1 MSSSSPSSVSRKP
14 KLIFFVGLIALAGWS
29 GSSSSDMTQPLITLP
44 TEKKSSQVQS
54 QVIALV
60 SGKLQ
65 LLSLNDDFERV
76 SIGDPQ
82 FVDVAIVRPREIYL
96 IGKKAGSSNVMV
108 WTRKGQVHSYE
119 VTVSA
124 DTYGLVVKLR
134 ELLPEEFIQVHAV
147 GETLALSG
155 VVSDS
160 QRVHQAMTI
169 AEKYSGR
176 DVINMLGITE
186 LPQVLLEVKVAE
198 VSRRLTDKLGSKIT
212 VSGRGSNFSYSMLGG
227 FLTGGA
233 MSTPAGTGGGIGIQ
247 SGDDM
252 LSLEAEIKSGAIK
265 ILAEPNIIALSG
277 QEGSFLAGGKV
288 FIPVPTSGE
297 GGVSTVRL
305 EEREYGV
312 SLKFLPTVLSGGKIH
327 LRVTPEVSELASDG
341 SAVSVS
347 GVVNILPI
355 ITSRRASTTVQL
367 FDGESF
373 AIGGLIK
380 NNIVESVSAVP
391 LLGELPILGALFR
404 SSEFLSDRSELM
416 FIVTPR
422 LVKPIIQRLA
432 VPTDEFK
439 APSRGEFLFG
449 GSPSSREP
457 RSIGVAP
464 EQNTQGSQPSAKPT
478 EVTND

>member
-1 MSSSSPSSVSRKP
+1 
-14 KLIFFVGLIALAGWS
+14 
-29 GSSSSDMTQPLITLP
+29 
-44 TEKKSSQVQS
+44 
-54 QVIALV
+54 
-60 SGKLQ
+60 
-65 LLSLNDDFERV
+65 
-76 SIGDPQ
+76 
-82 FVDVAIVRPREIYL
+82 
-96 IGKKAGSSNVMV
+96 
-108 WTRKGQVHSYE
+108 
-119 VTVSA
+119 
-124 DTYGLVVKLR
+124 
-134 ELLPEEFIQVHAV
+134 
-147 GETLALSG
+147 
-155 VVSDS
+155 
-160 QRVHQAMTI
+160 MTI

-176 DVINMLGITE
+176 AVINMLGVTE

-247 SGDDM
+247 SGDDT
-252 LSLEAEIKSGAIK
+252 LSLEAEIKSGAIR

-422 LVKPIIQRLA
+422 LVKPISQRLA

-439 APSRGEFLFG
+439 VPSRGEFLLG
-449 GSPSSREP
+449 GPPSSREP
-457 RSIGVAP
+457 HSMRVAP